1 MIKKGIF
8 LAAACVSTL
17 ALNAMEWQS
26 VFKEDFGGNSLD
38 APAYGKQAVGLR
50 TDNYPLFVG
59 TPEVNVQS
67 GNVSILLKAAEKTYV
82 AGELWSDVSRSLVG
96 NQPMTKGSDH
106 TMAGNTDKGYF
117 LFVEAKKE
125 KEIYNRTVS
134 IPSGNEKF
142 RVSTWVSCAIQ
153 WANSGWLKLEVKSP
167 AGKVVG
173 EKSLYL
179 GPTTSTLNWKELAV
193 EINDAT
199 RNYNSVTV
207 SISPDDAS
215 DCLFYAI
222 DDIAVSVW
230 RPTLD
235 ITSTVYKGC
244 AELEMNYRH
253 SELSQFFGND
263 CKGVIYEWKKRSLNS
278 DKWETLGGGQYYNG
292 AYIFFRWNC
301 YIPKRDNGFYKLV
314 FSKNG
319 KTVVQTVEM
328 NYTQDELNALGRNG
342 EIVTTF
348 RSLDVEDEDSEAT
361 ADVTVYS
368 DQNQLFVSK
377 EAQEYTIYDMSGRVV
392 AQSNQLPVNIS
403 VLKAG
408 VYVVDVDGSR
418 VKFIKK

>member
-1 MIKKGIF
+1 MKKKLF
-8 LAAACVSTL
+8 LFAACVSTL

-38 APAYGKQAVGLR
+38 APAYGQTVPDGLQ
-50 TDNYPLFVG
+50 TNNYRFYKGVTLPS
-59 TPEVNVQS
+59 NS
-67 GNVSILLKAAEKTYV
+67 SIEGYATLLKAAEKTYIN
-82 AGELWSDVSRSLVG
+82 GKLWSETSLVYGG

-106 TMAGNTDKGYF
+106 TMVGNTSKGYF
-117 LFVEAKKE
+117 LYVEGSTSTIYKK
-125 KEIYNRTVS
+125 TVS

-142 RVSTWVSCAIQ
+142 RVSAWVACAIQ
-153 WANSGWLKLEVKSP
+153 WANSGSLKLEVRKPTGQVIGS
-167 AGKVVG
+167 KI
-173 EKSLYL
+173 LYL
-179 GPTTSTLNWKELAV
+179 GQSTSTLNWKELV
-193 EINDAT
+193 VDINDAN

-207 SISPDDAS
+207 SISPNDKS
-215 DCLFYAI
+215 CTYYAI

-235 ITSTVYKGC
+235 ITSNVYSDYAVLK
-244 AELEMNYRH
+244 MNYSH

-263 CKGVIYEWKKRSLNS
+263 CRGVIYEWKKKGLNS

-292 AYIFFRWNC
+292 ANIFFRWSC

-319 KTVVQTVEM
+319 KTVEQTIEM
-328 NYTQDELNALGRNG
+328 NYNDDELYALEDYDGK
-342 EIVTTF
+342 IVTTF